1 MSDPKQTDTPEAQE
15 AKVLH
20 AAKPGVIDK
29 GEVVAT
35 SGGEAFSGHVSDIA
49 DGDD

>member
-1 MSDPKQTDTPEAQE
+1 MSDPKATDAVETTET
-15 AKVLH
+15 KLH

>member
-1 MSDPKQTDTPEAQE
+1 MSDPKDIETVQSQDPKA
-15 AKVLH
+15 LH

-29 GEVVAT
+29 GDVVAT
-35 SGGEAFSGHVSDIA
+35 SGGEAFSGHISDIA

>member
-1 MSDPKQTDTPEAQE
+1 MSDPKLPETPDVQE
-15 AKVLH
+15 TKLH

>member
-1 MSDPKQTDTPEAQE
+1 MSDPKQADTPEVLE
-15 AKVLH
+15 TKLH

-35 SGGEAFSGHVSDIA
+35 SGGEAFSGHISDIA

>member
-1 MSDPKQTDTPEAQE
+1 MSDPKTTDTTEAQE
-15 AKVLH
+15 PKAMH

-35 SGGEAFSGHVSDIA
+35 SGGEAFSGHISDIA